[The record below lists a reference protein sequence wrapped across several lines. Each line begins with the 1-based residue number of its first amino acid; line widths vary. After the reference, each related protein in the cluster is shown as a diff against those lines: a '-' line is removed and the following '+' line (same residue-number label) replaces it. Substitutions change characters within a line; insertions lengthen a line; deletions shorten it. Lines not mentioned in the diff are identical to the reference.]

1 MFHARSKNPQHSH
14 FGECAKVHTWKLNYF
29 PQFVEDTLVLWE
41 TWSQYGTEKPFI
53 IHLLSIIV
61 CEADLE
67 VLMLFVSQLVSQSVV
82 MLKKM

>member
-1 MFHARSKNPQHSH
+1 MYHARSKNPQHSH
-14 FGECAKVHTWKLNYF
+14 CEECARAHTWKQNYF
-29 PQFVEDTLVLWE
+29 QQLVEDTLVLWE

-67 VLMLFVSQLVSQSVV
+67 VVMLFVRPLVS
-82 MLKKM
+82 